1 MGRLWRFDEAINT
14 DVLAPGIYMK
24 SSLEVLAPHCLEAV
38 RPEFASQVKAGDV
51 FMAGHNMGA
60 GSSREQAAEVLQFL
74 EYLVLSPKALLA
86 YFIVMPLI
94 WGCPYL
100 CFPL

>member
-38 RPEFASQVKAGDV
+38 RPEFASQVRQVMCLWLATIWALGP
-51 FMAGHNMGA
+51 
-60 GSSREQAAEVLQFL
+60 
-74 EYLVLSPKALLA
+74 LVNRLLK
-86 YFIVMPLI
+86 
-94 WGCPYL
+94 C
-100 CFPL
+100 